1 MTVKTVVTYTN
12 DEVHTM
18 IDTLNFLANIVNGDE
33 TATPEIKQK
42 ADEIFGL
49 LADLLCLDE
58 NGRQAFEYEG
68 W

>member
-12 DEVHTM
+12 DEIHMM
-18 IDTLNFLANIVNGDE
+18 IDTLNFLSNVINDNE
-33 TATPEIKQK
+33 TATHEIKQK
-42 ADEIFGL
+42 ADEIFSS

>member
-12 DEVHTM
+12 EEVHMM
-18 IDTLNFLANIVNGDE
+18 IDTLNFLANIVDGDE